1 MRRSV
6 ISVAL
11 TLLVALGMSPPASAI
26 NDPVAPGDN
35 CSASSAAIGHP
46 GGVPATERA
55 EMNGADNPVDGV
67 ASRSN
72 PGNAVTENDTSADAS
87 MHEQASERCPNG

>member
-1 MRRSV
+1 MRRTVVSMAA
-6 ISVAL
+6 AL
-11 TLLVALGMSPPASAI
+11 LLSLGVWSPAAAI

-35 CSASSAAIGHP
+35 CSASDAAIGHP
-46 GGVPATERA
+46 DGIPATQRA

-72 PGNAVTENDTSADAS
+72 PGNAVTDNDTSADAS
-87 MHEQASERCPNG
+87 AHEQASGRCPNG

>member
-1 MRRSV
+1 MRRSI
-6 ISVAL
+6 ISAVAA
-11 TLLVALGMSPPASAI
+11 LVLALGAASPAAAI

-35 CSASSAAIGHP
+35 CSASDAAIGHP
-46 GGVPATERA
+46 DGIPATQRA

-72 PGNAVTENDTSADAS
+72 PGNAVTDNDTSADAS
-87 MHEQASERCPNG
+87 ANEQASGRCTNG